1 MEALF
6 LTELTLG
13 FIVLCAD
20 SLAEDSPRRPSQR
33 LLRSVFWMV
42 TLSRW
47 FTHRNIAK
55 LARFGAIV
63 WFLVTTGWL
72 LTLVYDRTET
82 TTVFLVLAEVMMGFV
97 VYCVDAMSAD
107 LHNRPFRRVLRSIF
121 WMKPVTDY
129 MRDDDTLKIA
139 HASLTVWILLTTG
152 WLLTL
157 QLDRLARPLGMAGP

>member
-13 FIVLCAD
+13 FIVSCAD
-20 SLAEDSPRRPSQR
+20 SVSDDTRRRPLER

-47 FTHRNIAK
+47 FTHRNVPK

-63 WFLVTTGWL
+63 WFMVTTGWL
-72 LTLVYDRTET
+72 LTLVYDRAPSTPIF
-82 TTVFLVLAEVMMGFV
+82 FLGAEVTMAFV

-107 LHNRPFRRVLRSIF
+107 LRNRPLRRVLRSLF
-121 WMKPVTDY
+121 WVKPLADF
-129 MRDDDTLKIA
+129 MRDEDTIKIA

-152 WLLTL
+152 WLLSL
-157 QLDRLARPLGMAGP
+157 QTDRIARPLALL